1 MRRATALLL
10 LAALVP
16 STGCVAAAIVAGAAT
31 AYGVVKYTDNEA
43 YQDFKAP
50 LGDTWKAAVAAMQQ
64 NGYPVSDAV
73 QPGVNE
79 GMLDVN
85 DAVVH
90 VERIPGTDDFTRVR
104 VRIGTF
110 SSDDNKRRA
119 SLILQAVGERVG

>member
-10 LAALVP
+10 LAGVLAP
-16 STGCVAAAIVAGAAT
+16 STGCVAAALAVGAAT
-31 AYGVVKYTDNEA
+31 AYGVIKYTDNEA

-50 LGDTWKAAVAAMQQ
+50 LNDTWKAAVAALQE

-73 QPGVNE
+73 QHGESE

-85 DAVVH
+85 DAIVH
-90 VERIPGTDDFTRVR
+90 VETIPGDFTRVR

-110 SSDDNKRRA
+110 STDDHKRRA
-119 SLILQAVGERVG
+119 SLILESVGNKVT

>member
-10 LAALVP
+10 LAGALAP
-16 STGCVAAAIVAGAAT
+16 AGGCVAAAIAAGAAT
-31 AYGVVKYTDNEA
+31 AYGVVKYNDNEA

-50 LGDTWKAAVAAMQQ
+50 LDDTWKATVAAMQE
-64 NGYPVSDAV
+64 NGYPVSNAV
-73 QPGVNE
+73 QPGTND

-90 VERIPGTDDFTRVR
+90 VETLPGDMTRVR

-110 SSDDNKRRA
+110 STDEHKRRA
-119 SLILQAVGERVG
+119 SLILESVGNRVG

>member
-10 LAALVP
+10 CAAALAP
-16 STGCVAAAIVAGAAT
+16 SGGCVAAAIVAGAAT
-31 AYGVVKYTDNEA
+31 AYGVVKYTENEA
-43 YQDFKAP
+43 YQDFKSP
-50 LGDTWKAAVAAMQQ
+50 LDDTWKATVAALQE

-73 QPGVNE
+73 QPGTNQ

-90 VERIPGTDDFTRVR
+90 VETLPGDMTRVR

-110 SSDDNKRRA
+110 STDEHKRRA
-119 SLILQAVGERVG
+119 SLILESVGDRVG

>member
-1 MRRATALLL
+1 MKRATALLL
-10 LAALVP
+10 LAGALAP
-16 STGCVAAAIVAGAAT
+16 SGGCVAAAIAAGAAT

-50 LGDTWKAAVAAMQQ
+50 LDKTWKATVAALQE

-73 QPGVNE
+73 QPGTTS

-90 VERIPGTDDFTRVR
+90 VETLQGDFTRVR

-110 SSDDNKRRA
+110 STDDHQRRA
-119 SLILQAVGERVG
+119 SLILQSVGNRVG